1 MKHCILFAAIVL
13 VGLTASAQAL
23 TTPAGGGNK
32 RASVSEN
39 MGLTTVTITYDR
51 PAVKGRD
58 GKIWGDL
65 VHYGF
70 RDLGFGTS
78 KAAPWRAGANENT
91 VFATSSDVTIEGKL
105 LPAGKYGLFMA
116 VYADSVAV
124 IFSKNHTSWGS
135 YTYTPAED
143 ALRVRVVPKKDQ
155 PFVERLAYEFT
166 DQTDNAATV
175 SLAWERWRIPF
186 RVEVDVHGGVLAS
199 FRNELRDQKGFNWQ
213 NWVQAVNYCLQN
225 NVNLEEALTWADA
238 GIEMPFIG
246 QKNFQTLSAKAQV
259 LTKLNRA
266 AEAEAL
272 MKEALP
278 LGSVQEL
285 HGYGRSLIAQKRV
298 ADALEV
304 FKLNAQKNP
313 NVFTTNVG
321 LARGYSATGDYKT
334 ALKYAKAA
342 LPQAPD
348 DLNRRSVTGMV
359 EKLTAGQDA
368 NN

>member
-1 MKHCILFAAIVL
+1 MKNLFYWASFL
-13 VGLTASAQAL
+13 VVTAFSASAQL
-23 TTPAGGGNK
+23 KMPADGGNK
-32 RASVSEN
+32 HASVSEQI
-39 MGLTTVTITYDR
+39 GLTTVAITYDR

-65 VHYGF
+65 VHFGF
-70 RDLGFGTS
+70 KDLGFGTS

-91 VFATSSDVTIEGKL
+91 VLSVSNEVKIEGKT
-105 LPAGKYGLFMA
+105 LPAGTYGLFMA
-116 VYADSVAV
+116 VYADSAVV
-124 IFSKNHTSWGS
+124 IFSKNHSSWGS
-135 YTYTPAED
+135 YFYDPRED
-143 ALRVRVVPKKDQ
+143 ALRVRVTPRKDQ
-155 PFVERLAYEFT
+155 PFTERLTYEFT

-175 SLAWERWRIPF
+175 ALAWERWRIPF
-186 RVEVDVHGGVLAS
+186 RVEVDLHRDVLAS
-199 FRNELRDQKGFNWQ
+199 LRNQLRTNTGFNAQ
-213 NWVQAVNYCLQN
+213 NWAQAVNYCLQN
-225 NVNLEEALTWADA
+225 NVNLDEALTWADYA
-238 GIEMPFIG
+238 LNAPFVG
-246 QKNFQTLSAKAQV
+246 QKTFQTLSAKAQV
-259 LTKLNRA
+259 LAKLNRT
-266 AEAEAL
+266 AEADAL

-285 HGYGRSLIAQKRV
+285 HGYGRSLLNQKRV

-321 LARGYSATGDYKT
+321 LARGFSASGDYKT

-348 DLNRRSVTGMV
+348 DLNRRSVAGMV

>member
-1 MKHCILFAAIVL
+1 MKKQLYCASLLLLAAVS
-13 VGLTASAQAL
+13 ASAQL
-23 TTPAGGGNK
+23 QMPAGGGNK
-32 RASVSEN
+32 HASVSEN
-39 MGLTTVTITYDR
+39 IGMTTVTLTYDR
-51 PAVKGRD
+51 PAVRGRD
-58 GKIWGDL
+58 GKIWGEL

-70 RDLGFGTS
+70 GDLGFGTS

-91 VFATSSDVTIEGKL
+91 EFSTSTDVKIEGKT

-135 YTYTPAED
+135 YFYDPKED
-143 ALRVRVVPKKDQ
+143 VLRVRVTPQKDQ
-155 PFVERLAYEFT
+155 PFVERLKYEFS

-175 SLAWERWRIPF
+175 ALVWERWRVPF
-186 RVEVDVHGGVLAS
+186 RIEADVHTHVVAS
-199 FRNELRDQKGFNWQ
+199 LRNQLRNNTGFNWQ
-213 NWVQAVNYCLQN
+213 NWVQATNYCLQN
-225 NVNLEEALTWADA
+225 NVNLDEALAWADYA
-238 GIEMPFIG
+238 VSGPFIG

-259 LTKLNRA
+259 LAKLNRA
-266 AEAEAL
+266 PEADAL

-285 HGYGRSLIAQKRV
+285 HAYGRSLMTQKR
-298 ADALEV
+298 AAEALEV
-304 FKLNAQKNP
+304 FKLNAAKAP

-321 LARGYSATGDYKT
+321 LARGYSATGDYKS

-359 EKLTAGQDA
+359 EKLTAGQDV
-368 NN
+368 N